1 MLVLRLLTAYYSLLT
16 RAAILQAQ
24 RFCVFCGGWVVR
36 ILIDTW
42 TSRNLDEKIL
52 VKIANDV
59 LGVKVPG
66 GWK

>member
-1 MLVLRLLTAYYSLLT
+1 
-16 RAAILQAQ
+16 
-24 RFCVFCGGWVVR
+24 VVR

-42 TSRNLDEKIL
+42 TSRNLDERIL